1 LIYRPNA
8 EKTYYIPTKKTAV
21 KDNKDNSK
29 NDSMNVSNIIT
40 SLVEANKGKIAANR
54 FSNPKK

>member
-8 EKTYYIPTKKTAV
+8 EKTYYIPTKKTTA